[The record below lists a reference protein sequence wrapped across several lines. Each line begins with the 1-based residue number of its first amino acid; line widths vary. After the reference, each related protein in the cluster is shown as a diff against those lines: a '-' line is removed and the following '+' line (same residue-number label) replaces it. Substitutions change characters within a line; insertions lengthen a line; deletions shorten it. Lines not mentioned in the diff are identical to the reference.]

1 MIPDTKHGEMTSNI
15 RFVVGSSGSIEE
27 ATQAKMILLDDPVL
41 QPHSIGIVTKLN
53 VLLRG
58 PGLLSAVGEE
68 IVPRAEFDFLAAHDD
83 KIVCIGGTLGRLLRE
98 REIEG
103 SRTLNDA
110 LRRWLLPRHAESLSD
125 VVERNGI
132 LIWVEIHSL
141 EEERAASISL
151 LRHSQGRVEVHDFAP
166 ASLAE
171 GV

>member
-1 MIPDTKHGEMTSNI
+1 MIPDTKLGEMTGNI
-15 RFVVGSSGSIEE
+15 RFVVGSSSEFEE
-27 ATQAKMILLDDPVL
+27 AVRAIDFLLEDTLPPDSIAIVAK
-41 QPHSIGIVTKLN
+41 QK
-53 VLLRG
+53 VLLNG
-58 PGLLSAVGEE
+58 TDKLPAVTGDT
-68 IVPRAEFDFLAAHDD
+68 VPIAKSDLFASHDD
-83 KIVCIGGTLGRLLRE
+83 KIMCIGGTLGQLLQCRVKK
-98 REIEG
+98 G

-110 LRRWLLPRHAESLSD
+110 LCHWLLPRHAESLSD

-151 LRHSQGRVEVHDFAP
+151 LRHSQSRVGVHDFAP